1 MREKNSIEIF
11 NILKHRYVELFGSLN
26 MELTSI
32 FSFDSNDNRVLIISC
47 NLKYL
52 NNILTSISM
61 VEPPITTISMSG
73 TLKKLRNN
81 IREIIPR
88 LC

>member
-1 MREKNSIEIF
+1 MQEKNSIEIF
-11 NILKHRYVELFGSLN
+11 NILKHRYVELFGSLSI
-26 MELTSI
+26 ELTSI
-32 FSFDSNDNRVLIISC
+32 FLFNSNHNKVLIISC

-61 VEPPITTISMSG
+61 VRPPITTISMSG
-73 TLKKLRNN
+73 TMKKLRKN

-88 LC
+88 FC